1 MKKLGK
7 VLLIILAVVVAL
19 ALALYAYLLV
29 VYNHHFLFD
38 LRAGAPAAT
47 RYVTVTQV
55 EEGTRVEFYD
65 SYVNM
70 QRKNGHNPAVPYV
83 IFNDDREIVK
93 AIGITP
99 IDFDRKNCWGL
110 WSYED
115 FVAEYGRYHKDI
127 GDNIFWPAW
136 ITNDGY
142 LITMWAAGEKVWSFC
157 LSDYGEF
164 SFTDLLAT
172 PE

>member
-7 VLLIILAVVVAL
+7 ILLILLAVAAVL

-29 VYNHHFLFD
+29 VYNQQFLFD
-38 LRAGAPAAT
+38 LRDRAPAVT
-47 RYVTVTQV
+47 GYVTITQV
-55 EEGTRVEFYD
+55 EEGTRVEFYAPYTD
-65 SYVNM
+65 KGRS
-70 QRKNGHNPAVPYV
+70 VPHV
-83 IFNDDREIVK
+83 IFDENRQVVK
-93 AIGITP
+93 AVGITP
-99 IDFDRKNCWGL
+99 INFDRKNCWGL

-127 GDNIFWPAW
+127 GSNIFWPAW

-142 LITMWAAGEKVWSFC
+142 LITMWCAGEKLYSFC
-157 LSDYGEF
+157 LSNYGEF

>member
-7 VLLIILAVVVAL
+7 ILLILLAVAAAL

-29 VYNHHFLFD
+29 VYNHQFLFD
-38 LRAGAPAAT
+38 LRDRAPAAT

-70 QRKNGHNPAVPYV
+70 QRQSGMNPSVPYV
-83 IFNDDREIVK
+83 VFNENREIVK
-93 AIGITP
+93 AVGITP
-99 IDFDRKNCWGL
+99 INFDRKNCWSL

-127 GDNIFWPAW
+127 GGNIFWPAW

-142 LITMWAAGEKVWSFC
+142 LITMWCAGEKLYSFC
-157 LSDYGEF
+157 LSNYGEF